1 MLVVLQ
7 VICAIAALVSA
18 TALLPRSQPQKIR
31 VTHKRESR

>member
-7 VICAIAALVSA
+7 VICAISALVSV

-31 VTHKRESR
+31 VTSRRESR